1 MKEKG
6 LNRDHTKKANR
17 LLVLQL
23 LCMMGGGSR
32 TELTKRVRL
41 AKMTVSNITAELLQ
55 NGILYEKETLE
66 SGASI
71 AGRKQVL
78 LSFSEKSPLVIGI
91 WLSRDSC
98 MGIVSTMDLE
108 ILEQET
114 IPFSKTETANSLIDR
129 LAALCEQLQSR
140 PSVMGRKILGVGVA
154 SIGPLDIRQGVIL
167 NPPNFFEV
175 ENLAVKSELEQ
186 RIHLP
191 VFLEND
197 TNAGALAEKYFG
209 NCTDCTDF
217 IYIGLTNGL
226 SAGIVLK
233 DSLLHGRHG
242 FAGEVGHTTI
252 DPHGKVCYCGR
263 KGCLETVCTVPALLQ
278 DAGTELGVHC
288 ADFESLCDL
297 CNRNPRVLR
306 WLFQKLESLSETL
319 ANLANIL
326 DPERILI
333 GHEGACLPPR
343 ILQRMEEQIN
353 GEILACQQGHIIV
366 EASSFGTMAAVYGAA
381 VIVLKKVFDGQ
392 LAYELFFGSNEA

>member
-6 LNRDHTKKANR
+6 LNRDQTKKTNR

-55 NGILYEKETLE
+55 NGILFEKEPLE
-66 SGASI
+66 NGASS
-71 AGRKQVL
+71 AGRKQML

-91 WLSRDSC
+91 WISRDSC

-114 IPFSKTETANSLIDR
+114 MYFSVTENASSLLEKI
-129 LAALCEQLQSR
+129 ASLCMELRSR
-140 PSVMGRKILGVGVA
+140 VSNERKILGIGIA
-154 SIGPLDIRQGVIL
+154 SIGPLDIRQGIIL
-167 NPPNFFEV
+167 NPPNFFEI
-175 ENLAVKSELEQ
+175 ENLPLQSELE
-186 RIHLP
+186 RRLHLP
-191 VFLEND
+191 VFMEND

-226 SAGIVLK
+226 SAGIVLR

-278 DAGTELGVHC
+278 DASAELGVHC
-288 ADFESLCDL
+288 TDFESLCSL
-297 CNRNPRVLR
+297 SNRNPRVLR
-306 WLFQKLESLSETL
+306 WMLQKLESLSETL

-353 GEILACQQGHIIV
+353 GEILACQQGHITI

-381 VIVLKKVFDGQ
+381 VVVLKKVFDGE
-392 LAYELFFGSNEA
+392 LAYDLFFGNENL